1 MTIRLA
7 VVLFLLLA
15 ALWAYV
21 GAADQG
27 LAPVPPTPVS
37 APTVEARIAEAE
49 SDPGLAGEAKT
60 ARIALYRQT
69 LSNLREIETY
79 RARADAF
86 EVDARTAPAQT
97 EALRERTAVALH
109 ADTPPDLGP
118 GPEAPLDRIEDRL
131 KQAQAD
137 QAAAQAQHSELER
150 QLAYLRNRPAP
161 IRQRLKEAAQEQD
174 RIAAA
179 LQSGTTG
186 EAGTDTPLVPGPESS
201 SGLAQV
207 QARRWV
213 LETGYLALGA
223 EIEALDRELIALPL
237 RLDLIAARRDAE
249 LADAVR
255 IGRRVE
261 GLKAL
266 AQARRKAE
274 SRQAQMQAERM
285 VQATAGLD
293 PALAR
298 LAGENAALVAEL
310 AAIAGQGDRL
320 DGEQQEAERMAA
332 RTQASLERMQTAKEV
347 GLPTEGLGALLLEER
362 AALPDVGW
370 YILRAR
376 DLGREIATV
385 NLSLV
390 RHRRERERLA
400 DAFIA
405 GPSAAGTQPP
415 AVSQAN
421 QAAPARDLE
430 DALTRQRLDLLDRL
444 LAAESQ
450 DLERLRAL
458 STAETQV
465 LDAARSYDTFLR
477 EQLFW
482 LPTGSENRLADLA
495 TLPEA
500 LRSLLSP
507 DRWSALVPA
516 LQARLAAS
524 PGLWLAL
531 SLSMLLAWKRG
542 ALVAAI
548 RDSAAPL
555 ASPATDGFRYTLKA
569 LLLSLAFA
577 APLPLALGALAQVL
591 LEAAQVSGL
600 SLALGD
606 YLTRPVLILY
616 AVLALRAICLPGGLA
631 IGHFRWPESD
641 VQRFEGELRWLG
653 WTLVPVFYVLYGAL
667 GLDPVVAGGPVARV
681 AGWIAAA
688 AMGLFFYRLL
698 HPSHGVL
705 RRQRQGADPGLLY
718 RAYWLWFPLLL
729 GFPVLLVALA
739 WSGYIYTTHLLA
751 DTFFTTLGLVAALML
766 LHALAVRWLTLARR
780 RLALQAAR
788 QRQQALSATREEGPS
803 PEAETPDLTPE
814 DAADL
819 DLEAASADGLELA
832 GSATAFAGAL
842 GLYLIWSAVFPA
854 LGILQDVTL
863 WQSTA
868 TLDGVQRARPIT
880 LADLGLAL
888 VYLGVAAVLARRL
901 PALLNLILAQHN
913 RFTAGSRYTITTL
926 TTYAVVAT
934 GTLLALNAIGA
945 QWSQLQWLVAALGVG
960 IGFGLQEIVANFIS
974 GIIILFERPI
984 RVGDVV
990 TVGDTDG
997 VVTRIRI
1004 RATTIRNWDR
1014 KELLVPNKEF
1024 ITGRLLNWSLSDQ
1037 VTRIMVTVGVA
1048 YGTDVEEAH
1057 ALMREAAQE
1066 HGRVLAD
1073 PAPTLSFE
1081 GFGDNALTLILRAF
1095 IDDLD
1100 YRLATITD
1108 LHQAIYKKFQQAGI
1122 GIAYPQR
1129 DLHLDTRGPL
1139 RVSLERSERG
1149 RAEAA
1154 SEEPG
1159 EIEEAVVSGKQPL
1172 ETRC

>member
-49 SDPGLAGEAKT
+49 SDPGLAGEANT

-109 ADTPPDLGP
+109 ADTSPDLGP

-137 QAAAQAQHSELER
+137 QAAAQARHAELER

-223 EIEALDRELIALPL
+223 EIKALDRELIGLPL

-249 LADAVR
+249 SADAVR

-310 AAIAGQGDRL
+310 SAIAEQGDRV
-320 DGEQQEAERMAA
+320 DTERQESERLAA
-332 RTQASLERMQTAKEV
+332 RTQASLERMQAAKEV

-362 AALPDVGW
+362 AALPDIGW
-370 YILRAR
+370 YARRVR
-376 DLGREIATV
+376 DLGQEIATV
-385 NLSLV
+385 NLSLA
-390 RHRRERERLA
+390 RHRQERERLA
-400 DAFIA
+400 DAA
-405 GPSAAGTQPP
+405 PAAPSATGAQSP
-415 AVSQAN
+415 AASQAG
-421 QAAPARDLE
+421 QAAAPGDLE
-430 DALTRQRLDLLDRL
+430 GELKGQHLALLDRL
-444 LAAESQ
+444 LAAEGQ

-458 STAETQV
+458 RSAQTQV
-465 LDAARSYDTFLR
+465 LDAARGYDAFLR

-482 LPTGSENRLADLA
+482 LPTGPENRLADLT
-495 TLPEA
+495 TLPGEVEA
-500 LRSLLSP
+500 LFSA
-507 DRWSALVPA
+507 DRWSPLVPA
-516 LQARLAAS
+516 LRARLAAS
-524 PGLWLAL
+524 PGLWVALAL
-531 SLSMLLAWKRG
+531 SVVLAWRRG

-548 RDSAAPL
+548 RGSAVPL
-555 ASPATDGFRYTLKA
+555 ASPGTDGFRHTLKA
-569 LLLSLAFA
+569 LVLSLALA
-577 APLPLALGALAQVL
+577 APLPLVLGAIARVL
-591 LEAAQVSGL
+591 LEAAQGSGL

-606 YLTRPVLILY
+606 YLARPVLILY
-616 AVLALRAICLPGGLA
+616 ALLALRAICLPRGLA
-631 IGHFRWPESD
+631 IAHFRWPESD
-641 VQRFEGELRWLG
+641 VRRFAGELRWLG
-653 WTLVPVFYVLYGAL
+653 WTLVPVFYILYIAL
-667 GLDPVVAGGPVARV
+667 GLDPVAAGGPVARV
-681 AGWIAAA
+681 ARWVAALLL
-688 AMGLFFYRLL
+688 GLFFYRLL
-698 HPSHGVL
+698 HPRHGVL
-705 RRQRQGADPGLLY
+705 RRQRQGAAPGLLY

-739 WSGYIYTTHLLA
+739 WTGYVYTTHLLA
-751 DTFFTTLGLVAALML
+751 DAFLTTLGLVAGLML

-788 QRQQALSATREEGPS
+788 QRQQALAAAREQGPS
-803 PEAETPDLTPE
+803 PGAETPELTPE

-819 DLEAASADGLELA
+819 DLEAASADVLELA
-832 GSATAFAGAL
+832 GSATALAGAL

-901 PALLNLILAQHN
+901 PALLNMILAQGG
-913 RFTAGSRYTITTL
+913 RFSPGGRYTIATL
-926 TTYAVVAT
+926 TSYAIVA
-934 GTLLALNAIGA
+934 GGALLALNAIGA

-974 GIIILFERPI
+974 GLIILFERPI

-997 VVTRIRI
+997 VVTKIRI

-1048 YGTDVEEAH
+1048 YGSDVEQAH
-1057 ALMREAAQE
+1057 ALMREAALE
-1066 HGRVLAD
+1066 HPRVLKD

-1095 IDDLD
+1095 IDDID
-1100 YRLATITD
+1100 HRIATITD
-1108 LHQAIYKKFQQAGI
+1108 LHKAIYAKFQQAGI
-1122 GIAYPQR
+1122 GIAFPQR
-1129 DLHLDTRGPL
+1129 DLHLDTPEPL
-1139 RVSLERSERG
+1139 RISLEAAPPG
-1149 RAEAA
+1149 RPDGSTLPAT
-1154 SEEPG
+1154 S
-1159 EIEEAVVSGKQPL
+1159 QDL
-1172 ETRC
+1172 